1 MEINYKFV
9 PQYKSEEIRFKSDVV
24 SYAGKLLEIIGC
36 ETVIVTLDED
46 NKPVIL
52 ETNGKLVDALDVT
65 LETY

>member
-9 PQYKSEEIRFKSDVV
+9 PQYESEEIRFKSDVV

-36 ETVIVTLDED
+36 KTVIVTLDED

-52 ETNGKLVDALDVT
+52 ETNGKLLDALDFT

>member
-1 MEINYKFV
+1 MEINYNFV
-9 PQYKSEEIRFKSDVV
+9 PQYKSDEIRFKSDAV

-52 ETNGKLVDALDVT
+52 STNGKLVDPLNVT